1 MKDRKTNAK
10 LMMMVVFN
18 SNNATKKIHI
28 SLKKSGF
35 TNIVFKISIVMA
47 NFTFKRLF
55 IDNGRVVDI

>member
-1 MKDRKTNAK
+1 
-10 LMMMVVFN
+10 MMMVVFN

-47 NFTFKRLF
+47 NFTFKRIF